1 MTAKISR
8 YVLLV
13 MLAAAVVIA
22 GLFFASLAF
31 GWNEEALVGD
41 NVVPTYTSSLIY
53 LMYSFV
59 IIATILVLADAV
71 FGFVR
76 KAMANPKNALRS
88 LIGVGLLAVLLLAT
102 FLFSNGGQVNVL
114 GLDNPPSQTELRLVD
129 MQLYTVY
136 ILLGVSVVAMLF
148 GGFVKKIK

>member
-13 MLAAAVVIA
+13 LLAAAVVIA

-88 LIGVGLLAVLLLAT
+88 LIGVGLLAVLLLVT
-102 FLFSNGGQVNVL
+102 YLCSNGGQVNVL

>member
-1 MTAKISR
+1 MAARISK
-8 YVLLV
+8 YVLYALIAV
-13 MLAAAVVIA
+13 TVVVAA
-22 GLFFASLAF
+22 LFFLGGYVDESAEYLEPNF
-31 GWNEEALVGD
+31 
-41 NVVPTYTSSLIY
+41 TSSLMY
-53 LMYSFV
+53 LMYAFV
-59 IIATILVLADAV
+59 AVATLLVVADAV

-76 KAMANPKNALRS
+76 KAVASPKNALRS
-88 LIGVGLLAVLLLAT
+88 LIGVGLLAVLLLVT

-136 ILLGVSVVAMLF
+136 VLLGVSIVAMLF